1 MRPAAVRTE
10 AAGTARSPASVRR
23 RIHTGSVNPTM
34 ARYQLVIFDCDGVLV
49 DSERITN
56 QVFAD
61 LLGELGLVFSLADMF
76 EHFVGLSMAQCL
88 DRIAGLLGRSPPT
101 DLVATYR
108 TRSRHALE
116 TQLRPVPGIEEAL
129 AQIAIPWCVASSGEH
144 EKMRLTL
151 GLTGLLPRFE
161 GKLFSVTEVARPKP
175 APDVFLHAARC
186 CGVAPG
192 DCVVVEDTPTGVA
205 AAVAAGMTVL
215 GYAALTPA
223 HRLRAAGA
231 AAVFDRMA
239 ELPPLVDPS
248 LGPLGG
254 AVR

>member
-1 MRPAAVRTE
+1 
-10 AAGTARSPASVRR
+10 
-23 RIHTGSVNPTM
+23 M

-56 QVFAD
+56 QVYAD
-61 LLGELGLVFSLADMF
+61 LLGELGLVFSLEDMF
-76 EHFVGLSMAQCL
+76 EHFVGHSMAQCL
-88 DRIAGLLGRSPPT
+88 DKIAGLLGKSPPA
-101 DLVATYR
+101 DFVATYR
-108 TRSRHALE
+108 ARSRHALE

-129 AQIAIPWCVASSGEH
+129 AGIAIPWCVASNGAH

-161 GKLFSVTEVARPKP
+161 GRLFSVADVARPKP
-175 APDVFLHAARC
+175 APDVFLYAARC

-192 DCVVVEDTPTGVA
+192 ECVVVEDTPTGVA
-205 AAVAAGMTVL
+205 AGVAAGMTVL

-231 AAVFDRMA
+231 HHVFDRMT
-239 ELPPLVDPS
+239 ELPQLV
-248 LGPLGG
+248 GPIP
-254 AVR
+254 